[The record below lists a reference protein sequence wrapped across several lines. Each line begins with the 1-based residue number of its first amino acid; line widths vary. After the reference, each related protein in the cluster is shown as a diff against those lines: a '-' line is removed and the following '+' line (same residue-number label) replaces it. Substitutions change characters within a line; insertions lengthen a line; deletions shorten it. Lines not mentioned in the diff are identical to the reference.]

1 MRTKFHTSPGI
12 KQNDMNEFCK
22 HQMICDDTGEKEKGF
37 YFTENKYPYLS
48 PHSHYR
54 AAEAA
59 AASWL
64 PRDFL
69 PSFTVAAKGG
79 TQSNTFLG
87 THKGIHF
94 WGQLSYSII
103 GLVFPITCRWHGA
116 LPHNSLLPVSSHL
129 ILTILRQHL
138 SLSPFKNDKMTLKG
152 LCDHS
157 GVTEMIRDT
166 AGGT

>member
-1 MRTKFHTSPGI
+1 MRTKFPTSPGI
-12 KQNDMNEFCK
+12 KQNDMKEFCK
-22 HQMICDDTGEKEKGF
+22 HQMICDATGEKEKGF
-37 YFTENKYPYLS
+37 YFTKDKYPYLS
-48 PHSHYR
+48 PYSRHR
-54 AAEAA
+54 APEAA

-64 PRDFL
+64 PRDFSPL
-69 PSFTVAAKGG
+69 FTVAAKGG

-138 SLSPFKNDKMTLKG
+138 SLSAFTNDKMTLKASF
-152 LCDHS
+152 DPS

>member
-1 MRTKFHTSPGI
+1 MRTKFPTSRGI
-12 KQNDMNEFCK
+12 KQNDMKEFCK

-37 YFTENKYPYLS
+37 YFTENKYPHLS
-48 PHSHYR
+48 PTLITEPPR
-54 AAEAA
+54 RR
-59 AASWL
+59 L
-64 PRDFL
+64 PRGY
-69 PSFTVAAKGG
+69 PGTSRVAAKGG

-103 GLVFPITCRWHGA
+103 SLVFPITCRWHGA

-152 LCDHS
+152 LCDPS